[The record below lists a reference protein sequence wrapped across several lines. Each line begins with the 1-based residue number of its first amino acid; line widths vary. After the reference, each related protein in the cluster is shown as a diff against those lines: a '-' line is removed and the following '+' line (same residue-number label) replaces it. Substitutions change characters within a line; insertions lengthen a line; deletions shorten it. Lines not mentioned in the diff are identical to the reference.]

1 MTNTTSWSQMF
12 PMDRQPT
19 MEEIDRCADSPLW
32 QSLRAYLKEAYGAEP
47 RLEYSR
53 CGLEPGWNVKFRK
66 GSKALATVYLR
77 PGYVTVMVSVA
88 PRDEAAAEG
97 VLLTC
102 TEETRTLY
110 RNTAASKM
118 GRWLMIDL
126 TSPEV
131 LEDIKALL
139 RLRAGGQREKHR
151 QHT

>member
-1 MTNTTSWSQMF
+1 
-12 PMDRQPT
+12 
-19 MEEIDRCADSPLW
+19 MEEIDRYVDGPLW
-32 QSLRAYLKEAYGAEP
+32 PELRRYFKDAYGAEP
-47 RLEYSR
+47 QMGYSR

-66 GSKALATVYLR
+66 GSRPLATVYLR
-77 PGYVTVMVSVA
+77 PGYVTAMISVA
-88 PRDEAAAEG
+88 PKDEAAAER
-97 VLLTC
+97 VLPLC
-102 TEETRTLY
+102 TEHTRTLY
-110 RNTAASKM
+110 RETASSKM